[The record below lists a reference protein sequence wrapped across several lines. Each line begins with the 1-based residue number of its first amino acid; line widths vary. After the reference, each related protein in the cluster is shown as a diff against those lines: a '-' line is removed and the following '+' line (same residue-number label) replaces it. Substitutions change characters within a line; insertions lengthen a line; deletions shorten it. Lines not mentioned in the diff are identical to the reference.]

1 MRKYFTIISTT
12 IKEYSAYRLSFI
24 LWRVRIVLSVLV
36 SFFLWN
42 AVFDKQSSFANYQ
55 RDMMLTYILVV
66 NFVDSVVLGTKTAE
80 ISSDINDGTIIN
92 RLLKPIDFIKFY
104 IFRDLGDKILNFI
117 FAVFEFIII
126 IKLFNI
132 TLVPTVNLPL
142 ALVFF
147 TTGTMIAFCINLSL
161 SLIGFWT
168 TEVWAPRF
176 VFLTLVFFLA
186 GSYFPL
192 DLLPKIIYQVLIL
205 TPFPY
210 LVYFPTQILLG
221 KEIVWQQPLIISCI
235 WVIIT
240 YLIVQIMW
248 KRGNR
253 SFSFWGR

>member
-1 MRKYFTIISTT
+1 MNIYLTIISTT
-12 IKEYSAYRLSFI
+12 IKEYSAYRLSFL
-24 LWRVRIVLSVLV
+24 LWRIRIVFSVLV

-42 AVFDKQSSFANYQ
+42 AVFDKQTSFANYQ

-66 NFVDSVVLGTKTAE
+66 NFVNSVVLGTKTAE
-80 ISSDINDGTIIN
+80 IASDINDGTIIN
-92 RLLKPIDFIKFY
+92 RLLKPISFIKFY
-104 IFRDLGDKILNFI
+104 IFRDLGDKFLNFV
-117 FAVFEFIII
+117 FAIFEFVIIVNF
-126 IKLFNI
+126 FNI
-132 TLVPTVNLPL
+132 TIIPTVNIPL

-147 TTGTMIAFCINLSL
+147 TIGVIIAFFINLSL

-192 DLLPKIIYQVLIL
+192 DLLPKTIYQILIL

-221 KEIVWQQPLIISCI
+221 KEIAWQQPLIISCI
-235 WVIIT
+235 WIIIT
-240 YLIVQIMW
+240 YLTVQIMW
-248 KRGNR
+248 QRGNK

>member
-1 MRKYFTIISTT
+1 MSKYTIIIKTVF
-12 IKEYSAYRLSFI
+12 KEYFAYRLSFV
-24 LWRVRIVLSVLV
+24 LWRLRIVLSVLV

-42 AVFDKQSSFANYQ
+42 AVFDKQTSFANYQ
-55 RDMMLTYILVV
+55 RDMMLTYILCV
-66 NFVDSVVLGTKTAE
+66 NFVNSIVLGTKTAE
-80 ISSDINDGTIIN
+80 IAGDINDGTIIN
-92 RLLKPIDFIKFY
+92 RLLKPVNFLIY
-104 IFRDLGDKILNFI
+104 YAFRDFGDKLLNLV
-117 FAVFEFIII
+117 FAAVEFVIIV
-126 IKLFNI
+126 KLFNI
-132 TLVPTVNLPL
+132 TLVPVVNIPL
-142 ALVFF
+142 ALIFF
-147 TTGTMIAFCINLSL
+147 TTGIIISFCINLSL

-192 DLLPKIIYQVLIL
+192 DLLPKIVYQILIL

-221 KEIVWQQPLIISCI
+221 KTIAWQQPLVISCV
-235 WVIIT
+235 WVAIT

-253 SFSFWGR
+253 TFSFWGR